1 MARPRP
7 STYEENP
14 FLIQKHAPPIMQGM
28 EGSSEDIEAS
38 DASDETTD
46 SVERRRQAAVVVKHD
61 MAKLER
67 IIQEKGMKYRLIDR
81 IGEGL
86 RPRSIVQLHPN

>member
-1 MARPRP
+1 MARPR
-7 STYEENP
+7 TTTNQENP
-14 FLIQKHAPPIMQGM
+14 FVIQKHVAPAIPET
-28 EGSSEDIEAS
+28 EGSSEDAETS

-46 SVERRRQAAVVVKHD
+46 SIERRRHAAAVVKQD
-61 MAKLER
+61 MANLET

-86 RPRSIVQLHPN
+86 TLHPMVIQCCN